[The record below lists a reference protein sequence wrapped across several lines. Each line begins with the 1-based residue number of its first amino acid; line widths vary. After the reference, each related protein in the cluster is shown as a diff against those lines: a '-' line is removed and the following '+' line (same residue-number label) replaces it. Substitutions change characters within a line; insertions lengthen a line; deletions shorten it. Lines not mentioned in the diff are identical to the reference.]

1 MPNNGIPEYFA
12 GLRYI
17 ERKNQ
22 ICYEGILKAQQN
34 QEGDTDTAAVYLF
47 LTKMRCRFSCC
58 FSKLPKQR
66 YTVDFP
72 PVYGTLNKN
81 KRGMPIYRLM
91 SRYTALWQKI
101 RLGFSFCLGFRGRIF
116 FLLVAKNPE
125 YKNEV
130 KIYRSRAGMVQ
141 QQYETHKSTSTS
153 SDRCVGL

>member
-1 MPNNGIPEYFA
+1 MLPVYGTFDEKSA
-12 GLRYI
+12 I
-17 ERKNQ
+17 EGK
-22 ICYEGILKAQQN
+22 LKSHQN
-34 QEGDTDTAAVYLF
+34 QEGDTDIVMVYLF
-47 LTKMRCRFSCC
+47 LAKMHCLNFQNA
-58 FSKLPKQR
+58 KQR
-66 YTVDFP
+66 YPLDFP
-72 PVYGTLNKN
+72 PVYGTFNDNKT
-81 KRGMPIYRLM
+81 KRGIPIYRLM